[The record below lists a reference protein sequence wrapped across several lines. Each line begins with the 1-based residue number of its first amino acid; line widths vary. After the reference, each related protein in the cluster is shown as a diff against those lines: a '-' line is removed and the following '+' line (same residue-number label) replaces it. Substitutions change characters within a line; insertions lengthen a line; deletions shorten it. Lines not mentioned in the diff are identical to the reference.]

1 MARPL
6 LSQTLTLESPSLP
19 ILLLLLPSLR
29 RRAYS
34 PGRGRL
40 AEIDDAA
47 AAAVAEG
54 RAAAED
60 AAELVRSVIARR
72 IAPWW
77 LPFVPGSSFWVP
89 LPPKVAV
96 MRSLPPTVATMVKTP
111 ATTMNAEE
119 RLALNSSRGWPSSA
133 YFVEES
139 NISMREGIDLE
150 MTTGKLP
157 EPVKR
162 SRRKAAAAQSDDEE

>member
-1 MARPL
+1 MRKIPL
-6 LSQTLTLESPSLP
+6 PP
-19 ILLLLLPSLR
+19 HPPPPPPSLR

-133 YFVEES
+133 YFVE
-139 NISMREGIDLE
+139 
-150 MTTGKLP
+150 GKLP

>member
-1 MARPL
+1 MARLL

-19 ILLLLLPSLR
+19 ILLLPSLR
-29 RRAYS
+29 RRAYR
-34 PGRGRL
+34 PGRGHL
-40 AEIDDAA
+40 EEIAA

-89 LPPKVAV
+89 LPPKIAV

-111 ATTMNAEE
+111 TTTMSAEE
-119 RLALNSSRGWPSSA
+119 RLALNSPRGWPSSA
-133 YFVEES
+133 YFVEG
-139 NISMREGIDLE
+139 NKGFDPFLI
-150 MTTGKLP
+150 TYY
-157 EPVKR
+157 
-162 SRRKAAAAQSDDEE
+162 